1 MVRQYR
7 SAYFGK
13 LCVVIIPQY
22 GEKRNMK
29 RFQMEYIENDSMTV
43 IELSARS
50 QAEAVQKIAQFHN
63 GKEVCIRIKQI

>member
-1 MVRQYR
+1 
-7 SAYFGK
+7 
-13 LCVVIIPQY
+13 
-22 GEKRNMK
+22 MK